1 MIALCRFA
9 LIVPLLGNAAFAAD
23 PLIDLRLLRMD
34 QKTAGLLEK
43 ALQDESTTSAKIED
57 KLDTLVKGGTLT
69 ELARFRKQFDTNGG
83 IMSFE
88 KDRADIKVADGE
100 VLPGGISLEAE
111 AIVGPSGW
119 VDLRL
124 ALNRSVSEGLNR
136 IHTERT
142 NTSTILKSDQWE
154 IISDWGDERRA
165 TLLLVRFSGT
175 ETKDTELSGRVA
187 DVRFRS
193 ELRWCEP
200 ADLKTFGRATEET
213 RIKATAWL
221 LGKSKPIAT
230 SGIRVRGGLKCV
242 QENLL
247 EWIHDANGWDTAQL
261 GWSLEYSNSIGA
273 DGKPIDLQLMSR
285 WHPLDAKR
293 PPATPDF
300 SYEYAATIPTG
311 TTTVIEP
318 KTRPDIG
325 PVPVIFLTPTLLT
338 LAEGEK
344 PLYAPGLPKEGDLA
358 IITYPVHPSLMRKL
372 SALAAP
378 DPKADPHGPAGPNLR
393 DMLQN
398 MGMDFPAG
406 TTVSFDASQGHVVL
420 VHQREGHQRFRA
432 ILEQNGLSV
441 KVEDKVAP

>member
-9 LIVPLLGNAAFAAD
+9 LILLLLGSAAFAAD

-43 ALQDESTTSAKIED
+43 ALQDEATGAAQIED
-57 KLDTLVKGGTLT
+57 KLDALVKGGTLT

-100 VLPGGISLEAE
+100 SLPGGISLEAE
-111 AIVGPSGW
+111 AVAGPSGW

-124 ALNRSVSEGLNR
+124 ALSRSVQEGPNR
-136 IHTERT
+136 INAERT
-142 NTSTILKSDQWE
+142 NTSTIFKSDQWK
-154 IISDWGDERRA
+154 IISDWGDERQA

-213 RIKATAWL
+213 RTKATAWL

-230 SGIRVRGGLKCV
+230 SGIRLRGGQKCT
-242 QENLL
+242 QDNLL
-247 EWIHDANGWDTAQL
+247 EWIHDNNGWDTAAL
-261 GWSLEYSNSIGA
+261 GWGLEFSNTISP
-273 DGKPIDLQLMSR
+273 DGKLIDVQLMSQ

-293 PPATPDF
+293 PPLTPDF
-300 SYEYAATIPTG
+300 SYQYASTIPSGATV
-311 TTTVIEP
+311 VIEP

-325 PVPVIFLTPTLLT
+325 PVPVIFLTPAITSM
-338 LAEGEK
+338 AEGEK
-344 PLYAPGLPKEGDLA
+344 PHYTSTLPKEGDLGT
-358 IITYPVHPSLMRKL
+358 ITYPVHPSLMRKFTAITSPLHNDDL
-372 SALAAP
+372 SLLNA
-378 DPKADPHGPAGPNLR
+378 PNLKQ
-393 DMLQN
+393 MLQN
-398 MGMDFPAG
+398 MGMEFPEG
-406 TTVSFDASQGHVVL
+406 TSASFNASDCTVTLTHK
-420 VHQREGHQRFRA
+420 REGHQRFRA
-432 ILEQNGLSV
+432 ILDQNSLSV
-441 KVEDKVAP
+441 KVEDKGAP